1 MDFKNGIINIQA
13 AGYNG
18 PHTVN
23 WWDNQGLEIKCHVGD
38 EEAVKKAHTFLMSF
52 NEAIIY
58 AKR

>member
-1 MDFKNGIINIQA
+1 MNIQA

-18 PHTVN
+18 PRTVN